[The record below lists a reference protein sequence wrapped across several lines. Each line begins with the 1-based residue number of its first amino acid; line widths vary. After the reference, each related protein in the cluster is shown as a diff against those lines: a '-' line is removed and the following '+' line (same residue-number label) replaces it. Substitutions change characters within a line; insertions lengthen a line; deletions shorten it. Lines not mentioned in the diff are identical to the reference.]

1 MTNPLWLILAT
12 LAFALYLVFLLRP
25 RNLRSDDDHY
35 ALVQKYS
42 DAASALTAT
51 KAELDKLQEQ
61 LEFSEDVRYTLGM
74 ENAKLVKRIIE
85 LEIDV
90 ERGEETRF
98 LMVGMLDNE
107 INARIAFGN
116 RLMGV
121 QRSLRIARHKEF
133 KRWKK
138 MSKRRLSE
146 YRDPTPATYHYAIGT
161 ARRSY
166 ANSRKDWSAKD
177 RMREYIDKLRTM
189 DPYPLP

>member
-25 RNLRSDDDHY
+25 RNLWSDDDHY

-74 ENAKLVKRIIE
+74 ENAKLSTRIHD
-85 LEIDV
+85 LES
-90 ERGEETRF
+90 EGAASASAQLG
-98 LMVGMLDNE
+98 LMRTIGNYSNIVSD
-107 INARIAFGN
+107 AFHQN
-116 RLMGV
+116 YCL

-146 YRDPTPATYHYAIGT
+146 YRDPTPAIYHYAIGT

-177 RMREYIDKLRTM
+177 RMREYIEKLRTM